1 MNKKKSSLVRKK
13 TALKRAMVNA
23 LDIPAEVAL
32 DVPRII
38 MTGNYCLTV
47 ENHKGIIDYDLNRIR
62 IKIGGGWVE
71 VIGSGLTLQTMCSE
85 ELVIEGKI
93 QSLNLETG
101 L

>member
-1 MNKKKSSLVRKK
+1 
-13 TALKRAMVNA
+13 
-23 LDIPAEVAL
+23 
-32 DVPRII
+32 

-71 VIGSGLTLQTMCSE
+71 ITGSGLMLQTMSRE
-85 ELVIEGKI
+85 ELVIEGDIKA
-93 QSLNLETG
+93 LNLETG

>member
-1 MNKKKSSLVRKK
+1 MNKKKGSLALKK
-13 TALKRAMVNA
+13 TALKKAMVDV

-71 VIGSGLTLQTMCSE
+71 IIGNGLTLQTMCSE
-85 ELVIEGKI
+85 ELVIEGEIK
-93 QSLNLETG
+93 SLNLETG

>member
-1 MNKKKSSLVRKK
+1 MNKKRSSLTAKK
-13 TALKRAMVNA
+13 TALKRAMVSA

-62 IKIGGGWVE
+62 IKIGGGWLE
-71 VIGSGLTLQTMCSE
+71 IMGNGLMLQTMCSE
-85 ELVIEGKI
+85 ELVIEGEIKTV
-93 QSLNLETG
+93 NLETG